1 MRMLRLNKNYWED
14 KYKQGDLKWDI
25 GYISTPLREYFDQLT
40 NKNKYILI
48 PGSGNAYEAEYLH
61 NLGFINT
68 YVLDWSKGA
77 IKSFKNR
84 YPQFPCENIIQG
96 NFFEHNGKYDL
107 IIEQTFFCAIEPILR
122 AEYAR
127 KVSELLN
134 TGGKLVGLL
143 FNVELNKDKPP
154 YGGFK
159 SEYVKYFE
167 PYFDF
172 NNFETA
178 YNSIIPRQGRELFIN
193 LTKKD

>member
-61 NLGFINT
+61 NMGFVNT
-68 YVLDWSKGA
+68 YVLDWSKAA

-84 YPQFPCENIIQG
+84 YPQFPCENIIHG
-96 NFFEHNGKYDL
+96 NFFEHSGKYDL

-193 LTKKD
+193 LTKKA